1 MVFEL
6 IVCFIATVSFGI
18 IFSVPKK
25 SLILGGIIGMVAWS
39 VYRTLPNYGVTT
51 IFATSIASVVTASIS
66 HYLARKLRFPATVFS
81 IPGII
86 PLVPGSK
93 AYYTMISFLEGDY
106 IGGLEQGIDTMLQA
120 GAIAAGLV
128 FALVVFSY
136 GKGIGQ
142 RYEPSRSPF
151 NKKT

>member
-1 MVFEL
+1 MVLEL
-6 IVCFIATVSFGI
+6 FICFIATASYGI
-18 IFSVPKK
+18 IFSAPKK
-25 SLILGGIIGMVAWS
+25 SLILGGFIGMIAWI
-39 VYRTLPNYGVTT
+39 VYRTLPSYGVTT
-51 IFATSIASVVTASIS
+51 VFATSIASVITASIS

-93 AYYTMISFLEGDY
+93 AYYTMIAFLEGDY
-106 IGGLEQGIDTMLQA
+106 IGGLELGIDTMLQA

-136 GKGIGQ
+136 GRGIGY
-142 RYEPSRSPF
+142 RNETNRSPF
-151 NKKT
+151 YKKT